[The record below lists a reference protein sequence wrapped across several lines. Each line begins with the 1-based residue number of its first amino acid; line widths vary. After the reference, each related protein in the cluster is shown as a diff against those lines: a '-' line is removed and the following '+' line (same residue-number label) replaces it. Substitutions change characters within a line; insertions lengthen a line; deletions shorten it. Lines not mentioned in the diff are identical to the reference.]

1 MVRHV
6 SIRVLLALTIVNDV
20 VLDHLDVKISF
31 LHERLQEEIL
41 MTQPE
46 GHIDSG
52 NSNYVYLLKRLL
64 CGLKQSPRQ
73 WNLRF
78 DEFMFSR
85 GYLRCSF
92 DYCTSC

>member
-6 SIRVLLALTIVNDV
+6 SIRVLLALTVVNDV
-20 VLDHLDVKISF
+20 ELDHLDVKILF
-31 LHERLQEEIL
+31 LHERLQKEIL

-46 GHIDSG
+46 GHIDSR
-52 NSNYVYLLKRLL
+52 NSNYVYLLKRSLY
-64 CGLKQSPRQ
+64 GLKQSPRQ
-73 WNLRF
+73 WYLKF
-78 DEFMFSR
+78 DEFMFSH